1 LNKFDPKLRTM
12 SVTVDEVSKIYGNQQ
27 ALDKISFSVDSGTI
41 LGILGPNGAGKSTLL
56 KIIAGFLI
64 QTSGKVRINGIET
77 DPNNLEYKR
86 MIGYLP
92 ENNPLYTDL
101 YVREYL
107 RLVCGLYKIPAQNK
121 RIEEMV
127 EMTGLGPEV
136 HKKIG
141 ALSKGYRQRVGLAQ
155 ALIHDP
161 VLLILDEPTSAL
173 DPAQLVEIRQLIRNI
188 SSNKTVLL
196 STHIMQ
202 EVEAICDKVLILNQ
216 GKVVALETPEKIKK
230 LTLQKIRKITVE
242 FSEPVSAGIFGS
254 LPGVVKTEQLAE
266 NKFTVYSSEDDLR
279 PGLFKLAVQKNL
291 TLLTL
296 HEMESSMEKS
306 FLELIK

>member
-1 LNKFDPKLRTM
+1 M
-12 SVTVDEVSKIYGNQQ
+12 SVIVEDISKIYGNQL

-56 KIIAGFLI
+56 KIITGYLRPS
-64 QTSGKVRINGIET
+64 SGWVKINQVEV
-77 DPNNLEYKR
+77 DPDKLDIKR

-92 ENNPLYTDL
+92 ENNPLYSDL
-101 YVREYL
+101 YVKEYL
-107 RLVCGLYKIPAQNK
+107 GLVAGLYKIPNRKK
-121 RIEEMV
+121 RSDETIEL
-127 EMTGLGPEV
+127 TGLGSEM

-155 ALIHDP
+155 ALLHDP
-161 VLLILDEPTSAL
+161 ALLILDEPTSGL

-202 EVEAICDKVLILNQ
+202 EVEAICDRVLILNQ
-216 GKVVALETPEKIKK
+216 GKVVALETPENIKK
-230 LTLQKIRKITVE
+230 LSLNKIRKIAIE
-242 FSEPVSAGIFGS
+242 FSEPATVKIFESIAGVI
-254 LPGVVKTEQLAE
+254 KIEQTAD
-266 NKFTVYSSEDDLR
+266 NKFLIYGPDEDIR
-279 PGLFKLAVQKNL
+279 PALYRLAVKNNL

-296 HEMESSMEKS
+296 HEQESSMEKS

>member
-1 LNKFDPKLRTM
+1 M
-12 SVTVDEVSKIYGNQQ
+12 SVIVEDITKIYGNQL
-27 ALDKISFSVDSGTI
+27 ALDNISFSVDSGTV

-56 KIIAGFLI
+56 KIITGYLR
-64 QTSGKVRINGIET
+64 QTSGQVKINGLEV
-77 DPNNLEYKR
+77 DPDKLEIKR

-101 YVREYL
+101 YVKEHL
-107 RLVCGLYKIPAQNK
+107 GLVAGLYAIPNRNK
-121 RIEEMV
+121 RIDEMIELTALGS
-127 EMTGLGPEV
+127 EM

-155 ALIHDP
+155 ALLHDP
-161 VLLILDEPTSAL
+161 ALLILDEPTSGL

-202 EVEAICDKVLILNQ
+202 EVEAICDRVLILNQ
-216 GKVVALETPEKIKK
+216 GKVVALETPGKIKK
-230 LTLQKIRKITVE
+230 LSLNKIRKITVE
-242 FSEPVSAGIFGS
+242 FSEPASIKIFDSIAGVI
-254 LPGVVKTEQLAE
+254 KIEQTAD
-266 NKFTVYSSEDDLR
+266 NKFLVYGPDEDIR
-279 PGLFKLAVQKNL
+279 PALFGLAVKNNL

-296 HEMESSMEKS
+296 HEQESSMEKS
-306 FLELIK
+306 FLELVK

>member
-1 LNKFDPKLRTM
+1 M
-12 SVTVDEVSKIYGNQQ
+12 SVKVEDVSKIYGNQQ
-27 ALDKISFSVDSGTI
+27 ALDNISFSVDSGTI

-56 KIIAGFLI
+56 KIIAGYLR
-64 QTSGKVRINGIET
+64 QSSGKVKINGIET
-77 DPNNLEYKR
+77 DPENLEYKR

-107 RLVCGLYKIPAQNK
+107 RLVSGLYKIPAQNK
-121 RIEEMV
+121 RINEMI
-127 EMTGLGPEV
+127 ELTGLGPEV

-173 DPAQLVEIRQLIRNI
+173 DPGQLVEIRQLIRNI

-202 EVEAICDKVLILNQ
+202 EVEAICDQVLILNQ
-216 GKVVALETPEKIKK
+216 GKVVTQETPDKIKK
-230 LTLQKIRKITVE
+230 LSVQNIRKITVE
-242 FSEPVSAGIFGS
+242 FIEPASLKIFESIPGITKTDQLSESKFHVYGS
-254 LPGVVKTEQLAE
+254 TE
-266 NKFTVYSSEDDLR
+266 DLR
-279 PGLFKLAVQKNL
+279 PELFRLAVKKNL

-296 HEMESSMEKS
+296 HEQESSMEKS

>member
-1 LNKFDPKLRTM
+1 M
-12 SVTVDEVSKIYGNQQ
+12 SIIVQDVSKYFGDQP

-56 KIIAGFLI
+56 KII
-64 QTSGKVRINGIET
+64 SGYLGPSSGTILVNDQKVDFET
-77 DPNNLEYKR
+77 TAFKR

-92 ENNPLYTDL
+92 ENNPLYPDL

-107 RLVCGLYKIPAQNK
+107 GLVAGLYKIPNRKK
-121 RIEEMV
+121 RMEEMI
-127 EMTGLGPEV
+127 ELTGLGSEI

-141 ALSKGYRQRVGLAQ
+141 SLSKGFKQRVGLAQ

-161 VLLILDEPTSAL
+161 ALLILDEPTSAL
-173 DPAQLVEIRQLIRNI
+173 DPAQLVEIRQLIRAI
-188 SSNKTVLL
+188 STNKTVLL

-202 EVEAICDKVLILNQ
+202 EVEAICDRVLILNQ
-216 GKVVALETPEKIKK
+216 GKVVAIDTPDEIKK
-230 LTLQKIRKITVE
+230 LALQKIRKINVE
-242 FSEPVSAGIFGS
+242 FTESVPPNVFESIQ
-254 LPGVVKTEQLAE
+254 GVLKTEQLTE
-266 NKFTVYSSEDDLR
+266 NKFIVYGTTADIRPDLFR
-279 PGLFKLAVQKNL
+279 LAVQNNL

-296 HEMESSMEKS
+296 HEQESSMEKS

>member
-1 LNKFDPKLRTM
+1 M
-12 SVTVDEVSKIYGNQQ
+12 SVIVDDVSKIYGNQQ
-27 ALDKISFSVDSGTI
+27 ALDHISFSVDSGTI

-56 KIIAGFLI
+56 KIIAGYLR
-64 QTSGKVRINGIET
+64 QSSGKVRINGIET
-77 DPNNLEYKR
+77 DPENLEYKR

-107 RLVCGLYKIPAQNK
+107 RLVTGLYKIPSPNK
-121 RIEEMV
+121 RINEMI
-127 EMTGLGPEV
+127 ELTGLGPEI

-173 DPAQLVEIRQLIRNI
+173 DPAQLVEIRQLIRNV

-202 EVEAICDKVLILNQ
+202 EVEAICDQVLILNQ
-216 GKVVALETPEKIKK
+216 GKVVAQETPDKIKK
-230 LTLQKIRKITVE
+230 LTLQKFRKITVE
-242 FSEPVSAGIFGS
+242 FLEPASIKIFESMAGAI
-254 LPGVVKTEQLAE
+254 KTEQLAE
-266 NKFTVYSSEDDLR
+266 NKFLVYGSSDDLR
-279 PGLFKLAVQKNL
+279 PDLFRLAVQKNL

-296 HEMESSMEKS
+296 HEQESSMEKS
-306 FLELIK
+306 FLELVK